1 MKRLD
6 WNALDE
12 AARRDALA
20 RPAQSRADELR
31 RGVERIIAAVREH
44 GDTALR
50 ELSAKYDRCTLDA
63 IEVDEAEFAAAEAFL
78 DPALKA
84 AIREAAARI
93 EL

>member
-50 ELSAKYDRCTLDA
+50 ELSAKYDRCTLGA
-63 IEVDEAEFAAAEAFL
+63 IEVGQAVNIEIDVL
-78 DPALKA
+78 
-84 AIREAAARI
+84 ARYLSRMRLFI
-93 EL
+93 EK

>member
-31 RGVERIIAAVREH
+31 RGVEQIIATVREH
-44 GDTALR
+44 GDAALR
-50 ELSAKYDRCTLDA
+50 ELSA
-63 IEVDEAEFAAAEAFL
+63 
-78 DPALKA
+78 
-84 AIREAAARI
+84 IRPLRRWTRSRWTRPSSPRPKLPLI
-93 EL
+93 RP